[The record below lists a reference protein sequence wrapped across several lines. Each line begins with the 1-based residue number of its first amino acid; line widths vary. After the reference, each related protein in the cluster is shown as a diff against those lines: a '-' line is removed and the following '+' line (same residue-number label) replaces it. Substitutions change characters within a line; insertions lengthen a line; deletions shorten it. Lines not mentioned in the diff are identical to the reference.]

1 MAKIRKQR
9 ERSQGT
15 YNYKEMFL
23 FFIEPNEDGSLKTY
37 EQVAQ
42 KYGSQKDYIFVI
54 SKKYNWMEER
64 QRIYDEQQKRAIQK
78 YIDNQDTLVSEMKEF
93 WYETFSLLKDH
104 IRVNKKQMDDY
115 KVGKRKTVVAGYN
128 LEKLVE
134 ASVKTNNVLRVWMG
148 MPSDISKSDVTNT
161 TKVAIIDKEE
171 FENIDNY
178 LQKINGK
185 QDNIQQESTAN
196 QGNS

>member
-1 MAKIRKQR
+1 MPKIKKQGKK
-9 ERSQGT
+9 SGS
-15 YNYKEMFL
+15 YNYREMYLYFL
-23 FFIEPNEDGSLKTY
+23 EPNDDGTIKTY
-37 EQVAQ
+37 DQVAE
-42 KYGSQKDYIFVI
+42 KYGTTPNYVYEI
-54 SKKYNWMEER
+54 SKKRNWVETREKH
-64 QRIYDEQQKRAIQK
+64 YDAQQKKAIQK
-78 YIDNQDTLVSEMKEF
+78 YADSQDTLVSEMKDF

-104 IRVNKKQMDDY
+104 IRVHKKEMADY